1 MTGSAIRRFTWT
13 LTAIGLS
20 VATNPAFTQPVQER
34 APTTSSKPETAA
46 SADEAY
52 RKGEEFEAKKNHA
65 ESMRWYRMAADRGH
79 VKAEVSVGNL
89 YGFSEGVSQDDAEA
103 LRWYRKAAD
112 EGNSEAQDDV
122 GTFYLLGWG
131 VSKNYREALRWL
143 RKAADQGNEVAQR
156 NVATIYWQ
164 GLGVPADRAE
174 AIRWFRKAAE
184 KGDDESKQALS
195 QLGAQ

>member
-112 EGNSEAQDDV
+112 
-122 GTFYLLGWG
+122 
-131 VSKNYREALRWL
+131 
-143 RKAADQGNEVAQR
+143 QGNEVAQR

-184 KGDDESKQALS
+184 KGDDEPKQALN